1 MLCVR
6 CDSTVDDLWRW
17 CPECGGVVTQ
27 EPLIDLRD
35 DSGFAVDWYAADA
48 SSLRAQLQHS

>member
-35 DSGFAVDWYAADA
+35 DSGFAVDWYAEDA